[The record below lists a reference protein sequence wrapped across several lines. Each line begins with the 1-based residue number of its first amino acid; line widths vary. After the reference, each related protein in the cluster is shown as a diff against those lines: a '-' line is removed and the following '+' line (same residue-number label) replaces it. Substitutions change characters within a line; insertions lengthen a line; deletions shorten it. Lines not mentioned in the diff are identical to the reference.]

1 MYQAYDNKVLNT
13 KESKTADSTRI
24 PAKSLIDKFSMPETR
39 EHPLYIATRRLVK
52 ALDQLEGNLKQV
64 MLPDE
69 VDAKYEQQMSN
80 FQQENTAL
88 KQERESLNG
97 AIARLQRQYN
107 DLQKVANAV
116 YDKLDDSVKKLTH
129 MIEE

>member
-1 MYQAYDNKVLNT
+1 
-13 KESKTADSTRI
+13 
-24 PAKSLIDKFSMPETR
+24 MPETR